1 MSRQTI
7 AVSVKA
13 SKLTARALAYVV
25 AAVGRKIAKEHRKAQ
40 TPHGKQSVRK
50 LMGHGGDTNAIEV
63 DTPKLFDKVARK
75 WGVDYA
81 IRRVGDQKYLL
92 LFKARQA
99 DAITGCFAEYSRLEL
114 KRAKSRQPPIREQLR
129 QAEEQVKKAAP
140 AGTDKGGGAWRQIKS
155 ESMFF
160 RNIPYLF
167 IGWFCLKIGTAYRLA
182 AGTGFG
188 EKLLGLGQTI
198 GAAFASFAPGLAPAG
213 LVCRHCGSEKKK
225 RQSASG
231 FLIYC
236 EAKKKKKLPP

>member
-81 IRRVGDQKYLL
+81 IRRVEDENICFVQGTAGRCHHRLL
-92 LFKARQA
+92 CRVFPVGTKTGEVPA
-99 DAITGCFAEYSRLEL
+99 DADPGAT
-114 KRAKSRQPPIREQLR
+114 
-129 QAEEQVKKAAP
+129 P
-140 AGTDKGGGAWRQIKS
+140 AGG
-155 ESMFF
+155 
-160 RNIPYLF
+160 
-167 IGWFCLKIGTAYRLA
+167 
-182 AGTGFG
+182 GTG
-188 EKLLGLGQTI
+188 EKQSQRELTKE
-198 GAAFASFAPGLAPAG
+198 AAHGD
-213 LVCRHCGSEKKK
+213 R
-225 RQSASG
+225 
-231 FLIYC
+231 
-236 EAKKKKKLPP
+236 